1 MIFDDNVNL
10 AIGEVAEWS
19 IALPWKGSIRAT
31 VSRVRIPVSPPLYFL
46 FFCSKYTH
54 KGRQMPDFK
63 KQLTT
68 FVQMLRNIEDEF
80 KLHSLTPNEQ
90 AVFYTIMKSNDVC
103 NISKIVD
110 ESGLSRSTVYK
121 ILRKLEDNNLIEAF
135 QSESDKRES
144 IVSLKV

>member
-1 MIFDDNVNL
+1 
-10 AIGEVAEWS
+10 
-19 IALPWKGSIRAT
+19 
-31 VSRVRIPVSPPLYFL
+31 
-46 FFCSKYTH
+46 
-54 KGRQMPDFK
+54 MPDFK

-80 KLHSLTPNEQ
+80 KLHALTPNEQ
-90 AVFYTIMKSNDVC
+90 AVFYTILKSNDVC

-121 ILRKLEDNNLIEAF
+121 TLRKLEDNNLIEAF

>member
-1 MIFDDNVNL
+1 
-10 AIGEVAEWS
+10 
-19 IALPWKGSIRAT
+19 
-31 VSRVRIPVSPPLYFL
+31 
-46 FFCSKYTH
+46 
-54 KGRQMPDFK
+54 MPDFK

-90 AVFYTIMKSNDVC
+90 AVFYTILKSNDTC

-135 QSESDKRES
+135 QSDSDKRES

>member
-1 MIFDDNVNL
+1 
-10 AIGEVAEWS
+10 
-19 IALPWKGSIRAT
+19 
-31 VSRVRIPVSPPLYFL
+31 
-46 FFCSKYTH
+46 
-54 KGRQMPDFK
+54 MPDFK
-63 KQLTT
+63 LQLKT
-68 FVQMLRNIEDEF
+68 FVEMLRNIEDEF

-90 AVFYTIMKSNDVC
+90 AVFFTIMKSDEVC

-135 QSESDKRES
+135 PSKSDKRES

>member
-1 MIFDDNVNL
+1 
-10 AIGEVAEWS
+10 
-19 IALPWKGSIRAT
+19 
-31 VSRVRIPVSPPLYFL
+31 
-46 FFCSKYTH
+46 
-54 KGRQMPDFK
+54 MPDFK

-90 AVFYTIMKSNDVC
+90 AVFYTILKSSDIC

-121 ILRKLEDNNLIEAF
+121 ILRKLEDNLIEAF